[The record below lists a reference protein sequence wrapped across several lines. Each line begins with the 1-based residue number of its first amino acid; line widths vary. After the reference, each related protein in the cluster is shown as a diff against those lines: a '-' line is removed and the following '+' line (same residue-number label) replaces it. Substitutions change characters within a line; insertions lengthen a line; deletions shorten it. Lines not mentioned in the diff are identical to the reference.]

1 MLFDPIYLLYGAIF
15 VGVLLLLEG
24 VYYLMGDAHGGP
36 EQTINRRLRM
46 LASGQDGRK
55 VMYKL
60 RRQKVADKGFQG
72 LGPIARLNQLIG
84 QAGLSIS
91 TYRMLAVMAGL
102 AAATAI
108 LLGVGAAVPIAP
120 ALVSGLGAG
129 VIAPIWFLR
138 RRKRIRLK
146 KFGEQLPEA
155 IDVMVR
161 SIRAGH
167 PLSASI
173 ALVSREMRDP
183 IGTEFG
189 LVSDE
194 MTYGLALQ
202 DALDNMA
209 GRVPLQDLQFMV
221 VAIKIQHNTGG
232 NLGEILSNLS
242 KVIRDRFRMFG
253 KINALSA
260 EGRLSAVIVSA
271 LPFIA
276 AGGMHLAAPNYF
288 TQHAQDPLFWM
299 IIGIGAT
306 GLLAGIFIMYRLVNF
321 RV

>member
-1 MLFDPIYLLYGAIF
+1 MPFDPIYLLYGAIF
-15 VGVLLLLEG
+15 FGALLLIEG
-24 VYYLMGDAHGGP
+24 VYYFMADTHGGP

-55 VMYKL
+55 VMYTL
-60 RRQKVADKGFQG
+60 RRQKAETKGFRG
-72 LGPIARLNQLIG
+72 FGPIARLDQLIG
-84 QAGLSIS
+84 QAGLSTS
-91 TYRMLAVMAGL
+91 TGRMLGVMASL
-102 AAATAI
+102 AAAVT
-108 LLGVGAAVPIAP
+108 LLFGVGAAVPIP
-120 ALVSGLGAG
+120 LALMIGLGTG
-129 VIAPIWFLR
+129 LILPILFLR
-138 RRKRIRLK
+138 RRKRVRLK

-167 PLSASI
+167 PLSSSI
-173 ALVSREMRDP
+173 GLVSREMRDP
-183 IGTEFG
+183 IGSEFG

-194 MTYGLALQ
+194 MTYGLGLQ
-202 DALDNMA
+202 DALDNLA
-209 GRVPLQDLQFMV
+209 RRVPLQDLQFMV
-221 VAIKIQHNTGG
+221 VSIKIQHNTGG

-260 EGRLSAVIVSA
+260 EGRLSATIISA

-276 AGGMHLAAPNYF
+276 AGGMHLAAPKYF
-288 TQHAQDPLFWM
+288 TQHSQDPLFWM
-299 IIGIGAT
+299 IVGVGVV
-306 GLLAGIFIMYRLVNF
+306 GLLLGIFVMYRMVNF